1 MRAPRYYLTLAGFEY
16 GRCPRLSHRNEWHS
30 PKRSLG
36 LREVMVLYTWLLF
49 EQGIEPAVGVTIDEF
64 HDYPTD
70 DTLEVVTEYP
80 WDDNDYLF
88 NDTYYHTYDHFYG
101 YFFNFSYFDNYPDY
115 AIDFNYTDYID
126 YDFNNT
132 DYIDLGFNYHDYTF
146 DYGFNDVEVSQCTL
160 AVEVDRKRLLIK
172 GSWRLLVEVQLAR
185 LEHQG
190 SFFVGFFGC

>member
-1 MRAPRYYLTLAGFEY
+1 MHAKIILVLISIKMTALLAV
-16 GRCPRLSHRNEWHS
+16 PQ
-30 PKRSLG
+30 SLQSI
-36 LREVMVLYTWLLF
+36 LF

-70 DTLEVVTEYP
+70 DSLEVVTEYP

-132 DYIDLGFNYHDYTF
+132 DYVDLGFNYYDYTF
-146 DYGFNDVEVSQCTL
+146 DYGFNDTDYYNYGDSCYDEN
-160 AVEVDRKRLLIK
+160 R
-172 GSWRLLVEVQLAR
+172 
-185 LEHQG
+185 
-190 SFFVGFFGC
+190 